1 MKNLF
6 TYGSLMFEKVWLRV
20 VGTPRESA
28 SGKVAGVKR
37 FAVKGASYPGM
48 VESTTESTVE
58 GVVYFDLADED
69 LVLLDRFEGAC
80 YKRCS
85 VTCELDDGR
94 IVAAFCYFFR
104 DRFRYLLADRAWDV
118 EAFEREGIRSFL
130 R

>member
-20 VGTPRESA
+20 VGARRESA

-48 VESTTESTVE
+48 LESTPESTVA
-58 GVVYFDLADED
+58 GLVYFDLADED

-104 DRFRYLLADRAWDV
+104 DRFRYLLADREWDA
-118 EAFEREGIRSFL
+118 EAFEKEGIRSFL
-130 R
+130 